1 MCQKRKWRIYPV
13 RYCIGFSVKV
23 FFFFLAIGSSCS
35 FKLGMFA
42 SLWLHAKGNMASKGS
57 QESGGCG
64 GKTSTTSGSK
74 AASTP
79 ATNTPSEA
87 SSLNSV
93 YNSYGGYPNFMHSS
107 GLRMWNQEDHNEAK
121 SIAQAF
127 LDADRQAAKGRS
139 SSKSHGNQ

>member
-1 MCQKRKWRIYPV
+1 
-13 RYCIGFSVKV
+13 
-23 FFFFLAIGSSCS
+23 
-35 FKLGMFA
+35 
-42 SLWLHAKGNMASKGS
+42 MASKGS
-57 QESGGCG
+57 QESGGRG

-107 GLRMWNQEDHNEAK
+107 GLRVWNQEDHNEAK